1 MKNDRVVNFRVP
13 RENRTPFTE
22 AVHASNVAMNVFLE
36 IVERVKIKNPSD
48 SLALHEDPKELFELA
63 FLAEPVL
70 GPGISGDELVE
81 EFWLSVDGKRD
92 PERSPP
98 EIFHILEIIA
108 AYSVQAINAEK
119 SDKHNEAWTYASDA
133 QYWAGILGTIWGQK
147 AHGLT
152 PAAQMARKRHAENY
166 AIINYARKY
175 WKEKSNLKLSASKAA
190 NELANALSIDWDNEH
205 LIKARRQLGHAGAI
219 EKKKRDPKQKE
230 KKLVYE
236 CWTTWQKEP
245 NRYPSKAAFARD
257 MLTKCEHLTSQK
269 KIEDWC
275 REWESKGGTQPAE

>member
-133 QYWAGILGTIWGQK
+133 QYWAGILGTI
-147 AHGLT
+147 
-152 PAAQMARKRHAENY
+152 M
-166 AIINYARKY
+166 
-175 WKEKSNLKLSASKAA
+175 ASKAA